1 MTKADAG
8 TRSAAARVLLV
19 DDNRNGLLARK
30 SVLQHEGFLVTEC
43 DLPEQAIERFR
54 AEQFALVVT
63 DYRMPGMNGTELIA
77 ELRAINA
84 NVPMILV
91 SGMVDVLGLTEQ
103 NTGADA
109 VIAKNASEVAH
120 MIRAVNRLT
129 GKSRTPR
136 KPARTQSS
144 RTRRKTG

>member
-8 TRSAAARVLLV
+8 TGATAARVLLV

-30 SVLQHEGFLVTEC
+30 SVLQNEGFLVTEC
-43 DLPEQAIERFR
+43 ELPEQAIECFR
-54 AEQFALVVT
+54 TEKFDLVVT
-63 DYRMPGMNGTELIA
+63 DYRMPGMDGAQLIA

-84 NVPMILV
+84 DVPMILV

-103 NTGADA
+103 STGADA

-129 GKSRTPR
+129 GRSRAPR